1 MARPIGTPL
10 VNERVKLFV
19 PETWVIKSDRHRYIF
34 VDAMQSKIFK
44 ISNSVYNSNKLSA
57 RFSQLL
63 HRNMYNTKIL
73 YGLRAID
80 IDKPQKNLAV
90 SVELEIIVGE
100 GQDAARKT
108 NAGAGI
114 SVLPD
119 IPALPM

>member
-1 MARPIGTPL
+1 MARPVGTPL

-19 PETWVIKSDRHRYIF
+19 PETWVMNSDRHRYIF
-34 VDAMQSKIFK
+34 IDAIQPKIFTLSK
-44 ISNSVYNSNKLSA
+44 TIYNSNKLSA

-90 SVELEIIVGE
+90 SVELEIIAGE
-100 GQDAARKT
+100 GKDATEKSA
-108 NAGAGI
+108 
-114 SVLPD
+114 
-119 IPALPM
+119 

>member
-1 MARPIGTPL
+1 MARPVGTPL

-19 PETWVIKSDRHRYIF
+19 PETWVIKSDKRRYVFI
-34 VDAMQSKIFK
+34 DAAQPKIFTL
-44 ISNSVYNSNKLSA
+44 SNSVYNSNKLSA

-90 SVELEIIVGE
+90 SVELEIVVGE
-100 GQDAARKT
+100 GKDEIEK
-108 NAGAGI
+108 
-114 SVLPD
+114 SS
-119 IPALPM
+119 